1 MWHEFFVGF
10 NFCEF
15 RGLFNDPA
23 KKKKKKKKNFQK
35 CTPFLFVSMT
45 ANIIDDLFFTV
56 LTQQTV
62 SAVSAG

>member
-23 KKKKKKKKNFQK
+23 EKKKNEK
-35 CTPFLFVSMT
+35 NPKNVLHFLFVSMT
-45 ANIIDDLFFTV
+45 VNIIDDLFFTV
-56 LTQQTV
+56 IT
-62 SAVSAG
+62 